1 MYLSNMNIH
10 NIHSIHNPNQYSLS
24 SDKVNIPENFA
35 KNMPNALIKVSE
47 TQINKNINNNLNN
60 NYLKQMYTPRLA
72 PSTGSLTENFIK
84 SRAGLSPLYKF
95 NEAATKYEAMS
106 VAPIFS
112 KQIKKNVDL
121 FI

>member
-1 MYLSNMNIH
+1 MYLSNMNIQ
-10 NIHSIHNPNQYSLS
+10 NVHSIHNPSQYSLS
-24 SDKVNIPENFA
+24 SNKVNIPENFA

-47 TQINKNINNNLNN
+47 TQINKNINNNLSN

-72 PSTGSLTENFIK
+72 PSSGSLTENFIK
-84 SRAGLSPLYKF
+84 SRAGLTPLYKF

-106 VAPIFS
+106 VAPILL
-112 KQIKKNVDL
+112 KQLKKNIDL

>member
-1 MYLSNMNIH
+1 MNIH
-10 NIHSIHNPNQYSLS
+10 NIHSIHNANQYSLS

-72 PSTGSLTENFIK
+72 PSAGSLTENF
-84 SRAGLSPLYKF
+84 
-95 NEAATKYEAMS
+95 
-106 VAPIFS
+106 
-112 KQIKKNVDL
+112 
-121 FI
+121 

>member
-60 NYLKQMYTPRLA
+60 NYLKTDVYPQISAFYW
-72 PSTGSLTENFIK
+72 FINRK
-84 SRAGLSPLYKF
+84 LYKI
-95 NEAATKYEAMS
+95 TS
-106 VAPIFS
+106 RLIT
-112 KQIKKNVDL
+112 I
-121 FI
+121 I

>member
-1 MYLSNMNIH
+1 MNIQ
-10 NIHSIHNPNQYSLS
+10 NVHSIHNPSQYSLS

-47 TQINKNINNNLNN
+47 TQINKNINNNLSN

-72 PSTGSLTENFIK
+72 PSSGSLTENFIK
-84 SRAGLSPLYKF
+84 SRAGLTPLYKF

-112 KQIKKNVDL
+112 KQLKKNIDL